1 MEDGGFT
8 LVKKG
13 ARVGGKQ
20 RGRTGTAG
28 KQSDGGGFRYQGVPE
43 AAKAASPAATVAAMQ
58 QKLDAAVAQ
67 LEGSGLWRGVRAAL
81 QATPRVSNIVCLG
94 LGSVGSSAS
103 ARYQLALALLL
114 RRELLGVPLAGGGGG
129 GGDDDGCGCC
139 GGGGEGGV
147 PAAAPSAAAERAGP
161 LPAPAPAPAP
171 APPLMDVYDPVLG
184 EGERAMLRARG
195 CGVPERNE
203 EGRRSVAAAEA
214 EGVTLF
220 FMPHCGRQLYANVLE
235 ANWAYPNPNP
245 NPNPNPI
252 PLTLT
257 LTLTCSRPT
266 GARSRSAGWP
276 YWATRSPP
284 TRTRS
289 PRRSAT
295 ARPAGVAAY
304 LPISP
309 CISAAGWCRR
319 IVRGR
324 GRGRGRGLGLP
335 EA

>member
-20 RGRTGTAG
+20 RGRTGSTGG

-43 AAKAASPAATVAAMQ
+43 AAAAASPAATLAAMQ

-81 QATPRVSNIVCLG
+81 QATPRVSSIVCLG

-114 RRELLGVPLAGGGGG
+114 RRELLGVPLAGGGDG

-139 GGGGEGGV
+139 GGGGGGGV

-161 LPAPAPAPAP
+161 PPAPAPTP
-171 APPLMDVYDPVLG
+171 APPVMDVYDPVLG
-184 EGERAMLRARG
+184 EAERAMLRARG

-235 ANWAYPNPNP
+235 ANWGAQQLARLAILGNSFTAYADA
-245 NPNPNPI
+245 
-252 PLTLT
+252 LT
-257 LTLTCSRPT
+257 
-266 GARSRSAGWP
+266 
-276 YWATRSPP
+276 
-284 TRTRS
+284 
-289 PRRSAT
+289 
-295 ARPAGVAAY
+295 AAQRDR
-304 LPISP
+304 
-309 CISAAGWCRR
+309 AAGWCRR

-324 GRGRGRGLGLP
+324 GRGRGLGLP

>member
-20 RGRTGTAG
+20 RGRTGSTGG

-43 AAKAASPAATVAAMQ
+43 AAAAASPAATLAAMQ

-81 QATPRVSNIVCLG
+81 QATPRVSSIVCLG

-114 RRELLGVPLAGGGGG
+114 RRELLGVPLAGGGDG

-139 GGGGEGGV
+139 GGGGGGGV

-161 LPAPAPAPAP
+161 PPAPAPTP
-171 APPLMDVYDPVLG
+171 APPVMDVYDPVLG
-184 EGERAMLRARG
+184 EAERAMLRARG

-235 ANWAYPNPNP
+235 ANWGAQQLARLAILGNSFTAYADA
-245 NPNPNPI
+245 
-252 PLTLT
+252 LT
-257 LTLTCSRPT
+257 
-266 GARSRSAGWP
+266 
-276 YWATRSPP
+276 
-284 TRTRS
+284 
-289 PRRSAT
+289 
-295 ARPAGVAAY
+295 AAQRER
-304 LPISP
+304 
-309 CISAAGWCRR
+309 AAGWCRR

-324 GRGRGRGLGLP
+324 GRGRGRGGGLGLP